1 MLTCRDPWS
10 SLDSQDFRYD
20 AGDGRL
26 GAEIKTLSEFAF
38 SWALVSFASSVTFDL
53 SLEILIQ
60 GLGDNSWV
68 LVEGWEGGAS
78 RRVKS
83 QLRSLGLG
91 HVWGTTYIPSSLW
104 KQAVASLFMTCMKS
118 NPDWFHPFS
127 CLASPETS
135 LVSLQ
140 EFFFLN
146 FGCTRSSLLLSTS
159 LFAASRDSSVIAVH
173 WRFNPVILLV

>member
-26 GAEIKTLSEFAF
+26 GAEMETLSEVSF
-38 SWALVSFASSVTFDL
+38 SWALVPFASSVTFDL

-60 GLGDNSWV
+60 GLGDTSWV

-91 HVWGTTYIPSSLW
+91 HVWGTTYISSFLW
-104 KQAVASLFMTCMKS
+104 KQAVASLSMTCMIS
-118 NPDWFHPFS
+118 DPEWFHSFS
-127 CLASPETS
+127 CPASPETS
-135 LVSLQ
+135 LVSLGD
-140 EFFFLN
+140 FFLS
-146 FGCTRSSLLLSTS
+146 FFLS
-159 LFAASRDSSVIAVH
+159 F
-173 WRFNPVILLV
+173 F